1 MVIAEAGGGLGG
13 LEVDRLDYALGTPP
27 HALLVANATGFSD
40 SYQHVV
46 EEVEA
51 SDSKQGGSVNPR
63 VRADMVY
70 FEGPNGGAVFSVGS
84 ITWSGCLSHNGY
96 RNNVSRIT
104 ENVLRAFTAR

>member
-1 MVIAEAGGGLGG
+1 
-13 LEVDRLDYALGTPP
+13 
-27 HALLVANATGFSD
+27 
-40 SYQHVV
+40 VV

-70 FEGPNGGAVFSVGS
+70 FEGPHGGAVFSVGS
-84 ITWSGCLSHNGY
+84 IIWCGCLSHNEY

-104 ENVLRAFTAR
+104 ENVLRALTGDKDSGQ

>member
-1 MVIAEAGGGLGG
+1 M
-13 LEVDRLDYALGTPP
+13 
-27 HALLVANATGFSD
+27 
-40 SYQHVV
+40 V

-51 SDSKQGGSVNPR
+51 SDSKQGGSENPQ

-84 ITWSGCLSHNGY
+84 ITWCGSLSHNGY

-104 ENVLRAFTAR
+104 ENVLRAFVAEKDAGQ